1 MTGPITPIPE
11 PIGHWGW
18 LTRWPDEITA
28 ASWAEFARRQPWPV
42 AVEIVPAYRTVAA
55 IRIETP
61 FSAMARPPALE
72 LLHAAVV
79 DSLTRFASQGRDDA
93 SAPSAASV
101 IEVPVVYDGPD
112 LEEVAARLELA
123 PEAVVDLHTSN
134 VYLVFA
140 VGFLPGFPYAGYL
153 PEKLTGLPRRGS
165 PRTKVPAGSVA
176 IVGRQTGIYPCES
189 PGGWHILGR
198 TPLEICDL
206 KRGFFRFRPADRIRF
221 VAAPGGILPRR
232 VVEVVPESNP
242 AENGQ

>member
-1 MTGPITPIPE
+1 MTRSITSIPE

-18 LTRWPDEITA
+18 LTRWPDEIAA

-42 AVEIVPAYRTVAA
+42 AVEIVPAYRSVAM

-61 FSAMARPPALE
+61 FSATARPSGHE

-79 DSLTRFASQGRDDA
+79 ESLARFARQGQGDA
-93 SAPSAASV
+93 LPQSASPV

-112 LEEVAARLELA
+112 LEEVAARLGLA
-123 PEAVVDLHTSN
+123 PEDVVELHISG

-140 VGFLPGFPYAGYL
+140 VGFQPGFPYAGYL
-153 PEKLTGLPRRGS
+153 PEKLSGLPRRNS

-176 IVGRQTGIYPCES
+176 IVGRQTGIYPRES
-189 PGGWHILGR
+189 PGGWHILGH
-198 TPLEICDL
+198 TPLEVCDL

-221 VAAPGGILPRR
+221 VAVAGGIRPRR
-232 VVEVVPESNP
+232 IV
-242 AENGQ
+242 